1 MLRRHPRMRRRL
13 LSGAVAVAAV
23 ATLTVAVAPGAAAT
37 GKHGCGQVVVKHG
50 GRTFVAD
57 RYEAVH
63 GVGCKTVRLMTRR
76 FLEQGHGPTACA
88 GVYGCRV
95 AYRWL
100 CFYEGFH
107 DRYGYEHDCFQ
118 YPHYPAVG
126 FPAQPGA
133 GFFFS
138 ERVR

>member
-1 MLRRHPRMRRRL
+1 MRRWL
-13 LSGAVAVAAV
+13 
-23 ATLTVAVAPGAAAT
+23 LTVVAGVSAWLVFVPSGAAAS
-37 GKHGCGQVVVKHG
+37 HPRPCAQVVVTAAH
-50 GRTFVAD
+50 RTFVAD
-57 RYEAVH
+57 RYEVYQR
-63 GVGCKTVRLMTRR
+63 VGCKTARLMTRR
-76 FLEQGHGPTACA
+76 FLAQGHSPTACA
-88 GVYGCRV
+88 GVTGCRV

-107 DRYGYEHDCFQ
+107 DRYGYEHDCFR
-118 YPHYPAVG
+118 YPRYPAVG